1 MILINLLCF
10 NEKMMSVKFY
20 ETKIKTHI
28 ISLSVIIAALSGK
41 IFLQKIII
49 KNIISYNFTH
59 FLTYNKK
66 YDEDVFKF

>member
-20 ETKIKTHI
+20 KTKIKTHI
-28 ISLSVIIAALSGK
+28 KALSVIIAALSGE
-41 IFLQKIII
+41 IFLKKIII

-59 FLTYNKK
+59 TFFNL
-66 YDEDVFKF
+66 